1 MIPKVYKS
9 KPFLLRIYL
18 LLPAER
24 LKITIYVIQRLVPI
38 VIWVMALSLQAL
50 AAQFIW
56 RGEKLYW
63 DNIIQQAQTFRFSLI
78 VFALF
83 LLLAGWIIWSR
94 IGLNPDRS
102 GWYSPGTPLLFGQV
116 ILAWILGM
124 SFVFWEK
131 PMERLFSNLKYW
143 KTKFTLDFALCML
156 FWLVA
161 GLVWW
166 AQPMN
171 KWGYFTPTPTPPNLE
186 YYPYSDAAIYD
197 EASQGLLIG
206 ISRNASVML
215 RPLYTFFLALLHI
228 LVGQNYNRVVFS
240 QILVLAIIP
249 ALIYLIGS
257 KLGNRPAGIM
267 AALLSILREKNSIAL
282 TNIIEVSH
290 TKLLLSDVPAMALM
304 LLFVFI
310 LIKWLR
316 MPNQPNYRGVLA
328 GAALGLV
335 VLVRSQAQL
344 LVPVILIIL
353 LLVDQFQWRM
363 IVQKASLFI
372 VGLMVVIIPW
382 IWRNYLVSGNA
393 AVENPEFYIR
403 IFASGYVHSQTEI
416 DMLAGEN
423 FDEYYARMKRQIGKF
438 VIDNPREVARFYAA
452 HYFHNEIDSVLYLPL
467 TFKLDSLYSYVG
479 ELMFW
484 KDPSKNL
491 SGGSLIMFLLNLA
504 VISIGIGTA
513 LRKLKWIGLI
523 PLFIHLGY
531 SLSVVPL
538 RLSGWR
544 FILPVDWVALLYY
557 SVGLS
562 ILSIAIRSIFIRKD
576 AYTDFEKN
584 VEVGEPKLA
593 SQKNLEPDFKM
604 ISLALIVSILFGLSM
619 PFIEAVTPVRYPELS
634 QDQIVREYFSGQT
647 PLSDGSTLLSSE
659 LLSFLKTQ
667 NGSVILY
674 GRALYPSYY
683 KMGEYWGD
691 QNPALMIASEYSRL
705 QFKLIGPTLGF
716 VFIPLSQAPES
727 FRHASDVLVIG
738 CSSNYVIRAL
748 LIKIGDEEDLLM
760 AYPWHGLQCSGS
772 E

>member
-1 MIPKVYKS
+1 MILGYSPMRLAMIS
-9 KPFLLRIYL
+9 GMSIAFLIICSALVWLMVFLRGMEKTIKLVDHALTNKTTYDWIIYISVFILIFGAIIL
-18 LLPAER
+18 LLPVER
-24 LKITIYVIQRLVPI
+24 LQGIIYVVQRLVP
-38 VIWVMALSLQAL
+38 VIIWTMALSLQTL
-50 AAQFIW
+50 IGLFIW

-63 DNIIQQAQTFRFSLI
+63 DNIIQQAQMFRISWM
-78 VFALF
+78 VFAFF

-94 IGLNPDRS
+94 IGLDPDRS
-102 GWYSPGTPLLFGQV
+102 GWYSPGTPLLFSQV
-116 ILAWILGM
+116 ILSWILGM
-124 SFVFWEK
+124 SFAFWER
-131 PMERLFSNLKYW
+131 PVGQLFSNLKYRNV
-143 KTKFTLDFALCML
+143 KFTSDTFLCMFL
-156 FWLVA
+156 WLVA

-166 AQPMN
+166 TQPMN
-171 KWGYFTPTPTPPNLE
+171 KWSYFTSTPTPPNFE

-206 ISRNASVML
+206 ISRKVSVML
-215 RPLYTFFLALLHI
+215 RPLYTFFLALLHT
-228 LVGQNYNRVVFS
+228 LGGQNYNRVVFL
-240 QILVLAIIP
+240 QILFLAIIP
-249 ALIYLIGS
+249 AFIYLIGS
-257 KLGNRPAGIM
+257 KLGNRPAGII

-304 LLFVFI
+304 LLFVYL
-310 LIKWLR
+310 LIKWLQ
-316 MPNQPNYRGVLA
+316 MPNQVNYRGIFA

-344 LVPVILIIL
+344 LVPVILIIF

-363 IVQKASLFI
+363 IAQKASLFI

-438 VIDNPREVARFYAA
+438 IIDNPREVARFYAA

-531 SLSVVPL
+531 SLNVVPL

-544 FILPVDWVALLYY
+544 CILPVDWVALLYY
-557 SVGLS
+557 SIGLS

-634 QDQIVREYFSGQT
+634 HDEIVRENFSGKT
-647 PLSDGSTLLSSE
+647 PLSDERT
-659 LLSFLKTQ
+659 
-667 NGSVILY
+667 
-674 GRALYPSYY
+674 
-683 KMGEYWGD
+683 
-691 QNPALMIASEYSRL
+691 
-705 QFKLIGPTLGF
+705 
-716 VFIPLSQAPES
+716 
-727 FRHASDVLVIG
+727 
-738 CSSNYVIRAL
+738 
-748 LIKIGDEEDLLM
+748 
-760 AYPWHGLQCSGS
+760 
-772 E
+772 